1 MLFALQDDLERIP
14 SDTGGDIYL
23 DETIDEDE
31 DDDDDE
37 DDDELEGEDDD
48 EDDDDEDDDDD
59 DDEDD
64 DDEDDEEDEDDAR
77 GEKEILGKFLLDSE
91 DAAILKQHDKNIKLD
106 ALFEAAKAKAHERAN
121 ENVPVLRNATLAL
134 DEAAQA
140 LNRMRNESN
149 PRDRK

>member
-1 MLFALQDDLERIP
+1 MQDDLDRIP
-14 SDTGGDIYL
+14 SENEGDGGDIYL
-23 DETIDEDE
+23 DETIEEDE
-31 DDDDDE
+31 
-37 DDDELEGEDDD
+37 EDDD
-48 EDDDDEDDDDD
+48 EDDEELEGEDDDD

-64 DDEDDEEDEDDAR
+64 DDEDDEDDDDDDDEEDEDDLQC
-77 GEKEILGKFLLDSE
+77 EKEILGKFLLDSKE
-91 DAAILKQHDKNIKLD
+91 AAVLTQKDKNFQLD
-106 ALFEAAKAKAHERAN
+106 ALLEAAKAN

>member
-1 MLFALQDDLERIP
+1 MQDDLEEIP
-14 SDTGGDIYL
+14 SDNAVDIYV
-23 DETIDEDE
+23 DETNDEDE
-31 DDDDDE
+31 EDDE
-37 DDDELEGEDDD
+37 EEDDELEGE
-48 EDDDDEDDDDD
+48 EDDDEDDDDD
-59 DDEDD
+59 DDDDDED
-64 DDEDDEEDEDDAR
+64 DDEDDEEDEDELN

-91 DAAILKQHDKNIKLD
+91 DVAILTQHDKNIQLD
-106 ALFEAAKAKAHERAN
+106 ALLEAAKAN